1 MRLNMMRIRDN
12 DNTLYFHRDGRFILY
27 VLEIPT
33 TEVSRTE
40 DKKNPTRHL
49 SNNKYLRH

>member
-40 DKKNPTRHL
+40 DKKTQQDTYQITNT
-49 SNNKYLRH
+49 